1 VSRRTEIQVGLT
13 VLAAVA
19 ILLWG
24 VTWLKEFSLAR
35 KAHVWTVRFPRTG
48 GLGRS
53 DEVQVNGI
61 RKGAVEDMA
70 LVGDHVIVKLALA
83 TDVQLTTDSQVAIRN
98 VGLMGE
104 KVIAVD
110 LKTTGRA
117 YTARDTIVG
126 EYELGIPEVMG
137 QMGSTLTNVTELIQ
151 QLHDMSQAL
160 SRSGDLEKTVRN
172 FAATSEQLKA
182 AVAENRAA
190 LRTTMV
196 NFDAASR
203 TAKSLTVGREAQ
215 LKQAVDDFA
224 QAAGRMNTLAA
235 RMDSLRAVLVSVTGK
250 VDRGEGTLG
259 RLVNDQRLYDDLN
272 TSAQALRALVEDIKK
287 NPKKYLHVS
296 IF

>member
-1 VSRRTEIQVGLT
+1 M
-13 VLAAVA
+13 
-19 ILLWG
+19 
-24 VTWLKEFSLAR
+24 
-35 KAHVWTVRFPRTG
+35 WTVRFPRTG

-110 LKTTGRA
+110 LKTTGRP
-117 YTARDTIVG
+117 YTARDTILG

-151 QLHDMSQAL
+151 QLHDMSQTL
-160 SRSGDLEKTVRN
+160 SKSGDLQKTVRN

-182 AVAENRAA
+182 AVTENRAA
-190 LRTTMV
+190 FRATMA

-203 TAKSLTVGREAQ
+203 TAKSLTVDREAQ

-224 QAAGRMNTLAA
+224 QAAARMNALAA
-235 RMDSLRAVLVSVTGK
+235 RMDSLRGVLASVTGK
-250 VDRGEGTLG
+250 VDRGDGTLG

-272 TSAQALRALVEDIKK
+272 TSVRALRELVEDIKK

-296 IF
+296 VF